1 MKLLIKLFVA
11 IFIVS
16 THLTALAEKGD
27 LIVND
32 VTQLNPVTV
41 KTIVTPHTLD
51 ELIKTVA
58 ESTGPISI
66 GGGRYSQGGQ
76 TSHQNS
82 LHLDMRQFNKVVS
95 FDIDKKEI
103 KVQAGITW
111 RDIQEYI
118 DPHHLSVK
126 IMQTYTNFTVGGS
139 LSVNAHGRYVGE
151 GPIINSVKEITL
163 VLANGE
169 LKHANRNENQDL
181 FYAAIGGYGGIAVIA
196 EAVLLLEDNTK
207 IKRKDI
213 IMDITKYKQYFLDNI
228 RDDSTVVFSN
238 AEIYLPGFNKVR
250 SITWNVTDESLT
262 QPLKLIP
269 KNKNYYW
276 EPKIIDWI
284 ANHSSGHSVRRSLIE
299 PLIYAKSPVVWR
311 NYEASYD
318 VRRLEPKNRNKTTY
332 GLREYFVPVSQFETF
347 IEKIQ
352 LIIKEQKVNVI
363 NISIRHSPP
372 DTESLL
378 SWAPTEVFSFVI
390 YYRQGTSQSD
400 IDAVGHWTRALNDA
414 AISLDGTYYLPYQIH
429 ETAEQFRAAYP
440 RHKEYFLLKKRV
452 DPYFRFINKLWET
465 HYKN

>member
-1 MKLLIKLFVA
+1 MKLLIKLFAA
-11 IFIVS
+11 IVIIS
-16 THLTALAEKGD
+16 TSLALIAD
-27 LIVND
+27 DSVLIVND
-32 VTQLNPVTV
+32 ITQLNPVKV
-41 KTIVTPHTLD
+41 KAAVAPKTLE
-51 ELIKTVA
+51 ELIKTIA

-76 TSHQNS
+76 TSYPNS
-82 LHLDMRQFNKVVS
+82 LHLDMRQFNKVLS
-95 FDIDKKEI
+95 FDINKKEI

-118 DPHHLSVK
+118 DPHYLSVK

-169 LKHANRNENQDL
+169 LKHASRNDNQDL
-181 FYAAIGGYGGIAVIA
+181 FYAAIGGYGGIGVIA
-196 EAVLLLEDNTK
+196 EVVLLLEGNAK

-213 IMDITKYKQYFLDNI
+213 ILDITNYKQYFLNNI
-228 RDDSTVVFSN
+228 RDDSTAIFSN

-250 SITWNVTDESLT
+250 SITWHLTDEPLT

-269 KNKNYYW
+269 KNKSYYW
-276 EPKIIDWI
+276 ESKIIGWI
-284 ANHSSGHSVRRSLIE
+284 ANHSSGHSVRRNLIE

-332 GLREYFVPVSQFETF
+332 GLREYFIPINQFETF
-347 IEKIQ
+347 IEKMQ
-352 LIIKEQKVNVI
+352 LIIKEQQVNII
-363 NISIRHSPP
+363 NISIRHSPA

-378 SWAPTEVFSFVI
+378 SWAPKEVFSFVI
-390 YYRQGTSQSD
+390 YYSQGTSQSD
-400 IDAVGHWTRALNDA
+400 IATVGNWTRELNDA
-414 AISLDGTYYLPYQIH
+414 AISLNGTYYLPYQIH
-429 ETAEQFRAAYP
+429 ETTEQFKTAYP
-440 RHKEYFLLKKRV
+440 RYKEYFLLKKRV
-452 DPYFRFINKLWET
+452 DPDFRFINALWET